1 MDNRGVH
8 AVVRRPGG
16 ALAYAVY
23 AVGTTRALTDSTFP
37 TDHSALLGYSNGQA
51 IQLATAA
58 EVSPNTLMSEK
69 QVLAKVK
76 IQTESMN
83 SVFHYKHL

>member
-8 AVVRRPGG
+8 AVVRRSGG

-37 TDHSALLGYSNGQA
+37 TDNSALLGHSNGQA
-51 IQLATAA
+51 IHLATAA
-58 EVSPNTLMSEK
+58 EVRSLLCIVYNMS
-69 QVLAKVK
+69 VR
-76 IQTESMN
+76 
-83 SVFHYKHL
+83 